1 MKYLLDTCVLSEL
14 VKTAPEE
21 LVVQWLKERKA
32 DQTFVS
38 AITLAELKRGVAKLP
53 ESKRRS
59 DLTIWLKQIESDFKD
74 RILPFDIGVAHHWAE
89 MTAQS
94 EAKGKSMAAL
104 DSMIAATAL
113 AHGYHLVTRNVR
125 DFVNSGVE
133 IINPWETA

>member
-1 MKYLLDTCVLSEL
+1 MNYLLDTCVLSEL
-14 VKTAPEE
+14 VKSAPEE
-21 LVVQWLKERKA
+21 QVVRWLRERRT
-32 DQTFVS
+32 DQTFIS
-38 AITLAELKRGVAKLP
+38 AITLAELERGVAKLP

-74 RILPFDIGVAHHWAE
+74 RILSFDIEVAHHWSA

-94 EAKGKSMAAL
+94 EARGKSMAIL

-113 AHGYHLVTRNVR
+113 AHGYYLVTRNVR

-133 IINPWETA
+133 IMNPWEKA

>member
-1 MKYLLDTCVLSEL
+1 
-14 VKTAPEE
+14 
-21 LVVQWLKERKA
+21 
-32 DQTFVS
+32 
-38 AITLAELKRGVAKLP
+38 
-53 ESKRRS
+53 
-59 DLTIWLKQIESDFKD
+59 
-74 RILPFDIGVAHHWAE
+74 